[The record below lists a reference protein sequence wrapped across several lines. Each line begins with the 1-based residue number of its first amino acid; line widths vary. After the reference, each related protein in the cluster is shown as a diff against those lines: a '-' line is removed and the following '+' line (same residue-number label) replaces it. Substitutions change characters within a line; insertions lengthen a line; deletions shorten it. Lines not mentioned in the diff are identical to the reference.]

1 MPNGILLLNK
11 PEGTRSTDCVTRVK
25 RYFNEKAGHAGTLD
39 STACGLLVMLLG
51 NATRLSDYI
60 MLLPKV
66 YSAVVR
72 LGAETDTADSSGEI
86 VSGGNADNINEA
98 DVDSILHN
106 FKGEIMQT
114 PPLISAIKV
123 GGRAAHRITRS
134 IKKDANAER
143 EFSLPARSV
152 YVHSIIRTSPVL
164 GGEFEI
170 KVHCGKGT
178 YIRSIA
184 RDIGRMLGCGGH
196 VKKLKRL
203 SVGDFSLHN
212 ACDLEEL
219 SHENLLPIES
229 IGTFYNRIFLKVEAE
244 ERLLNGLSIALN
256 EAGEYVPGEI
266 DAKHVAVIG
275 KTLFGFAEVRDNGEV
290 SYLHPR
296 VNIRRSEVN
305 K

>member
-39 STACGLLVMLLG
+39 STARGLLVLLLG

-66 YSAVVR
+66 YTAVVC

-86 VSGGNADNINEA
+86 IFSSNADSINEA
-98 DVDSILHN
+98 DVDLILDN
-106 FKGEIMQT
+106 FKGEIMQA
-114 PPLISAIKV
+114 PPEISAIKV
-123 GGRAAHRITRS
+123 GGKAAHRITRS
-134 IKKDANAER
+134 IKKSKTADS
-143 EFSLPARSV
+143 EFSLSARSV
-152 YVHSIIRTSPVL
+152 YVHNIIRTSPLL

-170 KVHCGKGT
+170 EVRCGKGT

-196 VKKLKRL
+196 VKKLERL
-203 SVGDFSLHN
+203 SIGDFSLHN
-212 ACDLEEL
+212 ACDLEKL
-219 SHENLLPIES
+219 SLENLLPIEC

-244 ERLLNGLSIALN
+244 TRLLNGLSVPLN
-256 EAGEYVPGEI
+256 EAGEYVKGVI

-275 KTLFGFAEVRDNGEV
+275 ETLFGFAEVRDDGEA

-296 VNIRRSEVN
+296 VNIRR
-305 K
+305 